1 VVGLE
6 HDRSVRLDGQLAEVP
21 DIHAAIISPAT
32 VGSHSGMRMPIGP
45 PPDARNET
53 PHERA
58 DRNLVE
64 LLQEMRVAQTGVQ
77 VLFGFLLMVPF
88 TARFDASTTFQR
100 VVYLVTVLS
109 AGAAAI
115 LLIAPTA
122 HHRMLFRCDDK
133 EHLVRMT
140 HRYAIAGLVAVAG
153 SMVGVVLLVC
163 EVLFGSPVAAAATA
177 LAVAGC
183 LWTWCVQPLLRRRHL
198 AALDGQPARANASR
212 PRTTVRTT

>member
-1 VVGLE
+1 M
-6 HDRSVRLDGQLAEVP
+6 
-21 DIHAAIISPAT
+21 T
-32 VGSHSGMRMPIGP
+32 MPLGP

-109 AGAAAI
+109 AGAAAM

-133 EHLVRMT
+133 EHLVRIT

-153 SMVGVVLLVC
+153 AMVGVVLLVC
-163 EVLFGSPVAAAATA
+163 EVLFGAVVAAPATA

-183 LWTWCVQPLLRRRHL
+183 VWCWYLQPRLRRGRLLRS
-198 AALDGQPARANASR
+198 ADADQPERANASR
-212 PRTTVRTT
+212 PRTTVRAT

>member
-1 VVGLE
+1 M
-6 HDRSVRLDGQLAEVP
+6 
-21 DIHAAIISPAT
+21 T
-32 VGSHSGMRMPIGP
+32 MPLGP

-109 AGAAAI
+109 AGAAAM

-133 EHLVRMT
+133 EHLVRVT

-163 EVLFGSPVAAAATA
+163 EVLFGPVVAGAATA
-177 LAVAGC
+177 LAVAGSV
-183 LWTWCVQPLLRRRHL
+183 WCWYLQPLLRRRRL
-198 AALDGQPARANASR
+198 LEVAGQPERANASR
-212 PRTTVRTT
+212 PRTTVRAT